1 MFVYIAAPLGNPD
14 PAVRAWHRERANLL
28 AALAFAEEGIP
39 VCVHAYAELA
49 IGSGTDHKA
58 RERGLKRSLIA
69 LETVF
74 RAGGQVWCLLDEYG
88 QMSPGVKAEIAKWDE
103 LQARLRS
110 TAKGYHIDRW
120 SEWRTYAEWHAPH
133 LLPEF
138 DRLAVRP
145 TAPPPPQETPPV

>member
-1 MFVYIAAPLGNPD
+1 MLVYIAAPLGDPD
-14 PAVRAWHRERANLL
+14 PTVRAWHRERANLL

-49 IGSGTDHKA
+49 IGSDADPKA
-58 RERGLKRSLIA
+58 SERGLKRSLTA

-74 RAGGQVWCLLDEYG
+74 RAGGQVWCLLDEHG
-88 QMSPGVKAEIAKWDE
+88 QMSQGVLAEIVKWDNLRRE
-103 LQARLRS
+103 FRLTKEEVYS
-110 TAKGYHIDRW
+110 ERW

-145 TAPPPPQETPPV
+145 TAPPPPQVQPPA

>member
-1 MFVYIAAPLGNPD
+1 MFVYIAAPLGDPD

-39 VCVHAYAELA
+39 VCIHAYAELA
-49 IGSGTDHKA
+49 IGSDTGIAWKHECALKKA
-58 RERGLKRSLIA
+58 LTA

-74 RAGGQVWCLLDEYG
+74 RAGGQVWCLLDDHG
-88 QMSPGVKAEIAKWDE
+88 QMSPGVLAEIAKWDNLRRE
-103 LQARLRS
+103 FRLTKEEVYS
-110 TAKGYHIDRW
+110 ERW

-145 TAPPPPQETPPV
+145 TA